1 MGACGSSGGGAT
13 VEPVDPVREAK
24 AKELDKLLE
33 QEKDVHSQII
43 NLLLLGTGGCGK
55 TTFLK
60 QMRMLYGEFL
70 NDEESKR
77 EWTSVIREN
86 MFSNMSVLCNQLTEH
101 ETLKPTEALAEE
113 VKASTLHLLQDLS
126 KLKVLWADE
135 NIQEMF
141 KLRFT
146 FTHETNM
153 EYFFEDIDRILA
165 DNYVPNVED
174 ILAARKMTVGIVET
188 QLIIVDNNK
197 PSTLNIID
205 VGGQRNQRRKWIS
218 MFDGVTAIIFLTAL
232 SEYNEKLA
240 EDPTTEAMRESLSV
254 FKSILRTKYFLK
266 TPIILFLNK
275 ADVFREKIA
284 KISIGEFFASA
295 PQGEDGKD
303 FDKALEFIKK
313 RFMDLNNVKE
323 RNVYPHVTVATNKE
337 NVQNV
342 FNSCKHVIMMNNLKS
357 VGL

>member
-1 MGACGSSGGGAT
+1 MGACGSSGGAT
-13 VEPVDPVREAK
+13 IEPDPEQKEK
-24 AKELDKLLE
+24 AKEIDRLLSD
-33 QEKDVHSQII
+33 EKDQASQLI

-70 NDEESKR
+70 KDDDSKK
-77 EWTSVIREN
+77 EWITVIREN
-86 MFSNMSVLCNQLTEH
+86 MFTNMSVLCNQLTEN
-101 ETLKPTEALAEE
+101 EEMEPPAEVAEE
-113 VKASTLHLLQDLS
+113 VKASTLCLLQDLS
-126 KLKVLWADE
+126 KLKTLWAVKEIKAMYE
-135 NIQEMF
+135 N
-141 KLRFT
+141 RFT
-146 FTHETNM
+146 YTHETNM
-153 EYFFEDIDRILA
+153 EYFFKHIDRILA
-165 DNYVPNVED
+165 DDFIPNVED

-188 QLIIVDNNK
+188 QLVIEENGK
-197 PSTLNIID
+197 AQTLNIID

-254 FKSILRTKYFLK
+254 FKSILRTKYFMK

-275 ADVFREKIA
+275 SDLFKEKIA

-295 PQGEDGKD
+295 PQGEDGKNYE
-303 FDKALEFIKK
+303 KALEFIQK
-313 RFMDLNNVKE
+313 RFMDLNNVE
-323 RNVYPHVTVATNKE
+323 DRNVYPHVTIATNKE

-342 FNSCKHVIMMNNLKS
+342 FNSCKHVIMMKNLKS

>member
-13 VEPVDPVREAK
+13 IEPDPQEK
-24 AKELDKLLE
+24 QQDKDIEKLLAE
-33 QEKDVHSQII
+33 EKDQASAII

-70 NDEESKR
+70 NDDDSKK
-77 EWTSVIREN
+77 EWTTVIREN
-86 MFSNMSVLCNQLTEH
+86 MFSNMSVLCNQLTDH
-101 ETLKPTEALAEE
+101 ETLEPCDDIKEE
-113 VKASTLHLLQDLS
+113 VKASTLHLLQDLP
-126 KLKVLWADE
+126 KLKKLWE
-135 NIQEMF
+135 SKEIKEVYG
-141 KLRFT
+141 LRHN

-153 EYFFEDIDRILA
+153 EYFFTHIDRILEE
-165 DNYVPNVED
+165 DYIPNVDD

-188 QLIIVDNNK
+188 QLVIEEQGK
-197 PSTLNIID
+197 PQTLNIID

-240 EDPTTEAMRESLSV
+240 EDPSTEAMRESLSV

-275 ADVFREKIA
+275 ADLFKEKIA
-284 KISIGEFFASA
+284 QISIGEFFASA
-295 PQGEDGKD
+295 PQGEEGKD
-303 FDKALEFIKK
+303 YEKALEFIKK
-313 RFMDLNNVKE
+313 RFMDLNNVE
-323 RNVYPHVTVATNKE
+323 DRNVYPHVTIATNKE

-342 FNSCKHVIMMNNLKS
+342 FNSCKHVIMMKNLKS

>member
-13 VEPVDPVREAK
+13 IEPDPASKEK
-24 AKELDKLLE
+24 AKEIDKLLNE
-33 QEKDVHSQII
+33 EKDVQSQII

-70 NDEESKR
+70 KDDDSKR
-77 EWTSVIREN
+77 EWTTVIREN

-101 ETLKPTEALAEE
+101 ETLEPSAAVAEE
-113 VKASTLHLLQDLS
+113 VKASTLHLLQDLT
-126 KLKVLWADE
+126 KLKSLWADE
-135 NIQEMF
+135 NIQ
-141 KLRFT
+141 KIYDTRFT

-153 EYFFEDIDRILA
+153 EYFFSHIDRILA
-165 DNYVPNVED
+165 DDFIPNVDD

-188 QLIIVDNNK
+188 QLVIEENGK
-197 PSTLNIID
+197 PQTLNIID

-254 FKSILRTKYFLK
+254 FKSILRTKYFMK

-275 ADVFREKIA
+275 SDLFKEKIA

-303 FDKALEFIKK
+303 YDKALEFIKK
-313 RFMDLNNVKE
+313 RFMDLNNVE
-323 RNVYPHVTVATNKE
+323 DRNVYPHVTIATNKE

-342 FNSCKHVIMMNNLKS
+342 FNSCKHVIMMKNLKS